1 MRILKSKYEIDGI
14 SYKYITLYNKKF
26 MEIKLS
32 TCGAGIKEI
41 RVPDKNGIIKTVTLA
56 PVDNERYNQAYHGKI
71 IGRTSG
77 RIENATFTIDEKT
90 ANLEKNNQGIDNLHG
105 GTTGLHRQNFEV
117 SIEENIEFTDVVFT
131 YFSPDGEGGYFGNI
145 NITITYRVYENINK
159 FIILINGQ
167 SDCKNLLNITNH
179 VYWNLSGNLNDTVLD
194 HNLMINAS
202 KRGVLNE
209 RSILVD
215 IVSVEREFDFKVPK
229 RIGDDIMAN
238 CVQLNTT
245 GYDHPFYLDS
255 NEGIVSSLYSKESG
269 LKLNIKTS
277 YPVVVCYSNNYPE
290 YDVEVYKNIYDSM
303 HMAVCLECQY
313 SPNGIKM
320 TPDKAGIFDKE
331 YKEFIEYDFLLQ

>member
-14 SYKYITLYNKKF
+14 TYKYITLYNKKF

-41 RVPDKNGIIKTVTLA
+41 KIPNKFGIIKTITLS
-56 PVDNERYNQAYHGKI
+56 PVENHLYNQAYHGKI

-77 RIENATFTIDEKT
+77 RIENATFIIDGKT

-105 GTTGLHRQNFEV
+105 GETGLHQQNFDV
-117 SIEENIEFTDVVFT
+117 MIEENNHYTDVIFT
-131 YFSPDGEGGYFGNI
+131 YFSPDGEGGYFGNV
-145 NITITYRVYENINK
+145 NISITYRVYDNVNK
-159 FIILINGQ
+159 FSILINGK

-179 VYWNLSGNLNDTVLD
+179 VYWNLSGNLSDKVLN
-194 HNLMINAS
+194 HELFINAS

-209 RSILVD
+209 SSILVD
-215 IVSVEREFDFKVPK
+215 IVPVEPEFDFRVNK
-229 RIGDDIMAN
+229 RIGDDIMTDI
-238 CVQLNTT
+238 VQLNTT

-255 NEGIVSSLYSKESG
+255 NENVVSSLVCKESG
-269 LKLNIKTS
+269 LKLDIKTS

-290 YDVEVYKNIYDSM
+290 CEKEVFRGVYDDM

-313 SPNGIKM
+313 SPNGPKM
-320 TPDKAGIFDKE
+320 TPDNAGIFEKE
-331 YKEFIEYDFLLQ
+331 YNEVIDYEFNII